1 MSVGVV
7 SDRDTE
13 AVRRL
18 DQVPRSAVTIDDDFW
33 GDRRETL
40 RETTLEYVHGKLEG
54 TGRVDNFRVAAGEV
68 DGEFSGKFYNDS
80 DVYKWLEAASD
91 ALASGLGDED
101 LRERVDD
108 VVAAVAAAQA
118 PDGYLNTYFQLVEP
132 DGRWSNLHRMHELYC
147 AGHLIEAAVAHRDA
161 TGEEDLLDVAT
172 AFADLIDDRFGPE
185 GVQGYPGHEE
195 LELALV
201 RLYRATGERRYLDL
215 ASYFVEERGAEDS
228 PFEREVRNPDDVA
241 GEVMT
246 DYVLDEAGNYDGSY
260 MQDQAPV
267 RGTETIEGHSVRATY
282 LYAGATDVAVE
293 TDDRDLL
300 AAVERVWRNM
310 TERRSYVTGGIG
322 SAYGGERFTEDYD
335 LPNRTAYAETCAAL
349 GSVRWNH
356 RLLRATGEARFA
368 DVLERTLYNGFL
380 VGVSLSG
387 DRFFY
392 VNPLRVDPEEGPE
405 GDYQEH
411 FATERREWFGTACC
425 PTNVPR
431 LLAGLERYLFL
442 VDRGADA
449 VTLPLHV
456 GSEAEVSVGGGDVHL
471 DVETAYPWE
480 GETTV
485 TVGVDEPTSFG
496 LRLRVP
502 PWSAGA
508 TLSVDGEVVGTDL
521 DAGFVGVERAW
532 TGGETVA
539 LSFDLPVRTLAAHP
553 AVDAD
558 EGRVAVERGPLVY
571 CVEDVDNPAPL
582 ARVQLP
588 AGAAADA
595 TTSREPDLLD
605 GVTTV
610 SLPGR
615 VLPEGDALYRATG
628 DLDATDATVTAI
640 PYYAWGHRDGA
651 EMRVWLPT
659 TVDPAGRPTDAGP
672 RGSTD

>member
-1 MSVGVV
+1 MWVGVV
-7 SDRDTE
+7 TDTDSD

-18 DQVPRSAVTIDDDFW
+18 DPVPLPDVTVDDDFW
-33 GDRRETL
+33 GGRRETL
-40 RETTLEYVHGKLEG
+40 RGTTLTYVHEKLEG
-54 TGRVDNFRVAAGEV
+54 TGRVDNFRIAAGEAE
-68 DGEFSGKFYNDS
+68 GEFSGKFYNDS
-80 DVYKWLEAASD
+80 DVYKWVEAASD
-91 ALASGLGDED
+91 ALASGLAGADGD

-108 VVAAVAAAQA
+108 VVAAIAAAQA

-132 DGRWSNLHRMHELYC
+132 DGRWTNLHRMHELYC

-161 TGEEDLLDVAT
+161 TGESTLLDVAR
-172 AFADLIDDRFGPE
+172 AFADHVDERFGPD

-201 RLYRATGERRYLDL
+201 RLYRATDEERYLDL

-228 PFEREVRNPDDVA
+228 PFERELRNPEGVA
-241 GEVMT
+241 GEVMA
-246 DYVLDEAGNYDGSY
+246 DYLFDDEGSYDGSY

-267 RGTETIEGHSVRATY
+267 RETESIEGHSVRATY

-322 SAYGGERFTEDYD
+322 SAYSGERFTEDYH

-356 RLLRATGEARFA
+356 RLLQATGEARFA

-392 VNPLRVDPEEGPE
+392 VNPLRVDPEDGPE
-405 GDYQEH
+405 GDYEEH

-442 VDRGADA
+442 VDREADA

-456 GSEAEVSVGGGDVHL
+456 GSEADVTVGGESVHL
-471 DVETAYPWE
+471 DVATDYPWD

-485 TVGVDEPTSFG
+485 TVEVDEPASFG

-502 PWSAGA
+502 PWAAEA
-508 TLSVDGEVVGTDL
+508 TLSVDGDVVGTDL
-521 DAGFVGVERAW
+521 DAGFVGVDRTW

-539 LSFDLPVRTLAAHP
+539 LSFGMPVRTLAAHP

-558 EGRVAVERGPLVY
+558 EGRVAVERGPIVY
-571 CVEDVDNPAPL
+571 CLEDVDAPASL

-588 AGAAADA
+588 ADAAADA
-595 TTSREPDLLD
+595 TVAHEPDLLD

-610 SLPGR
+610 ELPAR
-615 VLPEGDALYRATG
+615 VLPEGDALYRATS
-628 DLDATDATVTAI
+628 DRDAAEGSVTAV

-651 EMRVWLPT
+651 AMRVWVPT
-659 TVDPAGRPTDAGP
+659 TVDPAG
-672 RGSTD
+672 